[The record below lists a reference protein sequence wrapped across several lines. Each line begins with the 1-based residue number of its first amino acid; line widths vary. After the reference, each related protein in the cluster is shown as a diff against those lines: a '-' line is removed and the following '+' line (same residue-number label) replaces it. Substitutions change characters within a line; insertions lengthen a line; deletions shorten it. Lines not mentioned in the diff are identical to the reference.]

1 MANKKFYITDEFSR
15 LTNEREE
22 KQKQKQIRNYKII
35 NSKNTQY
42 RGSAVVIK
50 N

>member
-22 KQKQKQIRNYKII
+22 KQKQTQNYKII
-35 NSKNTQY
+35 NSKNTHY
-42 RGSAVVIK
+42 RGSAIVIK